1 MLTISIIAFI
11 ASVVYLFYCMIKGL
25 KLDVIGMFIVF
36 NVITALSIQHFPEG
50 ATHTGFFRIPL
61 AILVVVYFLLHGL
74 YFKRFSIII
83 ITSLYFIL
91 LSFVNTSNILVSVRT
106 ASGLIVSLFMFPI
119 AFKYINTNEGFLH
132 VIKYL
137 TFSVVLII
145 MHYAWA
151 NIYGIGRSPYLQD
164 FFFTGGASI
173 GPVSVLV
180 FFLLIMPLVGT
191 LKGKFDIKYII
202 LTLASLIIILL
213 LFRRGAVFGLALGFL
228 TYTLITIRQKKTYI
242 IASISA
248 VLLIIV
254 FAFFGNEIKQVYEA
268 RDNEAFIEGTAG
280 RAMEVEWVMDS
291 FKDKGFISLVGG
303 IEAFNSG
310 GYFHRERNI
319 SRSLHTDYMV
329 LLHGTGII
337 GVILMIGVYFLFFRK
352 FKKTD
357 ITVFST
363 YYSILF
369 ASLIMSY
376 SGLFLG
382 ITSYSLMM
390 ILLGG
395 LNRISYNPLID
406 LQNGISKS
414 ENQD

>member
-1 MLTISIIAFI
+1 MLTLSIIAFV
-11 ASVVYLFYCMIKGL
+11 ASVLYLFYCMIKGL

-36 NVITALSIQHFPEG
+36 NVVTALSIQHFPEG
-50 ATHTGFFRIPL
+50 ATHTGYFRIPL
-61 AILVVVYFLLHGL
+61 TILVVVYFLLHGL

-91 LSFVNTSNILVSVRT
+91 LSFVNTTNIIVSVRT
-106 ASGLIVSLFMFPI
+106 SLGLVVSLFMFPI
-119 AFKYINTNEGFLH
+119 AFKYINTHERFLY
-132 VIKYL
+132 VIRYL
-137 TFSVVLII
+137 TFSVMLIVL
-145 MHYAWA
+145 HYAWA
-151 NIYGIGRSPYLQD
+151 NIYGIGRSPYLPD

-173 GPVSVLV
+173 GPVSALV

-191 LKGKFDIKYII
+191 LKGKFDAKYII

-248 VLLIIV
+248 IFLIIV
-254 FAFFGNEIKQVYEA
+254 FAFFGNEIRQVYEA
-268 RDNEAFIEGTAG
+268 RDTEAFIEGTAG
-280 RAMEVEWVMDS
+280 RTMEVGWVMDS
-291 FKDKGFISLVGG
+291 FKEKGLISVIKGV
-303 IEAFNSG
+303 EAFNSG
-310 GYFHRERNI
+310 AYFLRDHNI
-319 SRSLHTDYMV
+319 NRSLHTDYMV

-337 GVILMIGVYFLFFRK
+337 GVLLMIGVYSLFFRK
-352 FKKTD
+352 FKKTNV
-357 ITVFST
+357 TVFST

-406 LQNGISKS
+406 LQNGINKS